1 MIGQDGVSEYE
12 YISHPWNSMHHHN
25 SPTGDWRLGSMFT
38 LVTRNGHASL
48 QLMHAGVMKGLV
60 LIMCLLVPE

>member
-1 MIGQDGVSEYE
+1 
-12 YISHPWNSMHHHN
+12 MHRHN

-48 QLMHAGVMKGLV
+48 QLMHAGVMMGLA

>member
-1 MIGQDGVSEYE
+1 MMAFRNTNTFNILEIPCIITILRVE
-12 YISHPWNSMHHHN
+12 
-25 SPTGDWRLGSMFT
+25 DWRLGSMST

-48 QLMHAGVMKGLV
+48 QLMHAGVKLGLA